1 MTMLATGVDMVVI
14 SRVARIL
21 SAYGPKFL
29 NRVFTPREVQF
40 SRGRAAELAV
50 RFAAKEAVSK
60 ALGVG
65 MRLMS
70 PAGIGWLDVE
80 TLNFSSGQ
88 PYVTLYGR
96 AQELASAAGLTTWSI
111 SLTHD
116 GDLALAFVVALGF
129 PMPRDARE
137 EA

>member
-1 MTMLATGVDMVVI
+1 MTVLATGVDMVVI

-21 SAYGPKFL
+21 ASYGDQFL
-29 NRVFTPREVQF
+29 DRVFTPSEVQF
-40 SRGRAAELAV
+40 SRRRPAELAA

-65 MRLMS
+65 MRLLS

-80 TLNFSSGQ
+80 TLNHPSGQ
-88 PYVTLYGR
+88 PYVLLHGR
-96 AQELASAAGLTTWSI
+96 AQGLASAAGLATWSI

-116 GDLALAFVVALGF
+116 GDLALAFIVALGK
-129 PMPRDARE
+129 PSLE
-137 EA
+137 E

>member
-1 MTMLATGVDMVVI
+1 MITLTSGVDLVVI

-21 SAYGPKFL
+21 SNHGSKFL
-29 NRVFTPREVQF
+29 DRVFSPDEVLY
-40 SRGRAAELAV
+40 SRHRPAELAA

-65 MRLMS
+65 MRMLS

-80 TLNFSSGQ
+80 TLNHPGGQ
-88 PYVTLYGR
+88 PYLVLHGR
-96 AQELASAAGLTTWSI
+96 ASALSSATGLTTWSV

-116 GDLALAFVVALGF
+116 GDLAMAFVVAVGQPLTGAE
-129 PMPRDARE
+129 D
-137 EA
+137 